1 MAILARS
8 THSAQPF
15 RLFFAAS
22 IFGHLLLAGVVF
34 AMNGF
39 TNGSPAPK
47 SGETLQQIA
56 VVFETEKQP
65 QIETKTGRPQ
75 TEHTP
80 PLASKHAKFVD
91 APVAVPRVYPTINHA
106 SLSAPALLPHATIS
120 VLPKPKKL
128 QAITMRAEPP
138 RDRNLEKVTFTPTA
152 PITPPAPI
160 IPPRHHNLAASKT
173 SSPAEAVSHAQQTK
187 GPDNDASLKT
197 HNSANGPAEIKQ
209 ARYGAQPADTS
220 GPLSKQSLR
229 DWGTKVR
236 DRLAHLSELIDGY
249 GRIKLSLEIL
259 PSGHLT
265 NVHIIESSGDTS
277 YDHQVVDNIKK
288 VNIFPALGV
297 NIIDQPVLFPIT
309 ITKRL

>member
-8 THSAQPF
+8 THKAQPF

-34 AMNGF
+34 AMNGL
-39 TNGSPAPK
+39 TDGSPTPK
-47 SGETLQQIA
+47 SDETLQKIV

-65 QIETKTGRPQ
+65 QIETKTVRPQ
-75 TEHTP
+75 TEYTP
-80 PLASKHAKFVD
+80 PLASRHANLVD
-91 APVAVPRVYPTINHA
+91 VPVAVPRVYPTIKHA
-106 SLSAPALLPHATIS
+106 SLSSTALVPHAAIS

-128 QAITMRAEPP
+128 QAVTMRAEPP
-138 RDRNLEKVTFTPTA
+138 RDRNLEKVTFTP
-152 PITPPAPI
+152 PAPI
-160 IPPRHHNLAASKT
+160 IPPRQLNHTASKT
-173 SSPAEAVSHAQQTK
+173 SSPAEAASHAQQIK
-187 GPDNDASLKT
+187 APDNDARLKT
-197 HNSANGPAEIKQ
+197 HNSTNGPAEIKQ

-220 GPLSKQSLR
+220 GQLSKQSLR

-236 DRLAHLSELIDGY
+236 DRLAHLSDLIDGY

-277 YDHQVVDNIKK
+277 YDHQVVENIKK
-288 VNIFPALGV
+288 MKIFPALGV

>member
-8 THSAQPF
+8 THNAQPF
-15 RLFFAAS
+15 RLFFVAS

-39 TNGSPAPK
+39 TDGSPAPK
-47 SGETLQQIA
+47 SGETLQKIA

-65 QIETKTGRPQ
+65 QIETKTVKPQ

-80 PLASKHAKFVD
+80 PLASKHANLVD
-91 APVAVPRVYPTINHA
+91 VPVAVPRVYPTINHA
-106 SLSAPALLPHATIS
+106 SLSAPALLPHAAIS

-138 RDRNLEKVTFTPTA
+138 RDRNLEKVTFTP
-152 PITPPAPI
+152 PAPI
-160 IPPRHHNLAASKT
+160 IPPRHFNHAASKT
-173 SSPAEAVSHAQQTK
+173 SSSAEAASPTQQTK
-187 GPDNDASLKT
+187 APDNDASLKT

-236 DRLAHLSELIDGY
+236 DRLAHLSDLIDGY

>member
-1 MAILARS
+1 MATLATS
-8 THSAQPF
+8 THNAQPF

-22 IFGHLLLAGVVF
+22 ILGHLLLAGVVF

-39 TNGSPAPK
+39 TNGRPAPD
-47 SGETLQQIA
+47 SSETVQRIA
-56 VVFETEKQP
+56 VIFESEKAQ
-65 QIETKTGRPQ
+65 QIETKTVKPQ

-80 PLASKHAKFVD
+80 PLASKHANLFDV
-91 APVAVPRVYPTINHA
+91 PVAVLRVYPTINHA
-106 SLSAPALLPHATIS
+106 SLSAPTLVPHAAIS

-128 QAITMRAEPP
+128 EAVTMHAEPP
-138 RDRNLEKVTFTPTA
+138 RDRNLEKVTFTP
-152 PITPPAPI
+152 PASI
-160 IPPRHHNLAASKT
+160 IPPRHFNHDASKT
-173 SSPAEAVSHAQQTK
+173 SSSAEAASPTQQIK
-187 GPDNDASLKT
+187 APDNDASLKT

-220 GPLSKQSLR
+220 GQLSKQSLR

-236 DRLAHLSELIDGY
+236 DRLAHLSDLIDGY

>member
-8 THSAQPF
+8 THNAQPF

-65 QIETKTGRPQ
+65 QIETKTVRPQ

-106 SLSAPALLPHATIS
+106 SLSAPTLVPHAAIS

-128 QAITMRAEPP
+128 QAVTMRAEPP
-138 RDRNLEKVTFTPTA
+138 RDRNLEKVTF
-152 PITPPAPI
+152 TPPAPI

-173 SSPAEAVSHAQQTK
+173 SSPAKAVSHAQQTK

-220 GPLSKQSLR
+220 GQLSKQSLR

-236 DRLAHLSELIDGY
+236 DRLAHLSDLIDGY